1 MSLVQNLKTSSQPLD
16 HLGLVAATIDNLGLV
31 DEIDR
36 LLPLEAKAKTTMG
49 QRVAAMI
56 LNGLGFVD
64 DRLYL
69 FPKFLSNK
77 PVSRLLGEGLQAADF
92 NDDTLGRC
100 LDKIHKFGTNNLF
113 GQLAF
118 KIGMKN
124 KLLGK
129 SMHTDTTSI
138 TLYGDYEEEEL
149 EVTEATKDT
158 SASTVTSAISDTDKY
173 LKEETLL
180 NQLEDRPIPKRGHAK
195 NKRFDLKQMVLTLAT
210 TGKAGFPIWME
221 SHSGNSSDAKTLQET
236 AQRIQA
242 FCKNLENAPSFLYVG
257 DAAMYN
263 NCVKYGN
270 NLQWLSRVP
279 EQVKLAKEI
288 LKDNTLSWNTI
299 DENYK
304 CHATVKTHNNVDQ
317 RWLVVFSQYAYDK
330 ETATLMRNVEKEHNV
345 MSKALWHLGNQEF
358 SCEKD
363 AAKAL
368 KKFSQQLK
376 YHSSLA
382 QVQPLAKHSK
392 TGRPVKDSKPDLLF
406 YKIEGKLTQDEEA
419 IINTKM
425 TKGKFILATN
435 HLDTKLLSDYEMLSE
450 YKEQSSTESGF
461 KFIKD
466 NSFEVSSIFVKKPER
481 ISALMMVMTLCLMV
495 YSFAQYTLRNTLIAN
510 EETIPSQTNK
520 MTNKPTMKWIYR
532 LFYGVAV
539 VKLQLEERAQ
549 EIVTN
554 IDELL
559 TRIIRYFGSKA
570 MLIYDVV

>member
-16 HLGLVAATIDNLGLV
+16 HLGLVAATIDNLGIV

-36 LLPLEAKAKTTMG
+36 LLPLEAKAKTTIG

-77 PVSRLLGEGLQAADF
+77 PVSRFLGEGLEASNF
-92 NDDTLGRC
+92 NDDSLGRC
-100 LDKIHKFGTNNLF
+100 LDKIHNFGTNNLF

-129 SMHTDTTSI
+129 SIHTDTTSL
-138 TLYGDYEEEEL
+138 TLYGDYEEETI
-149 EVTEATKDT
+149 EVTKP
-158 SASTVTSAISDTDKY
+158 ISDKGMG
-173 LKEETLL
+173 LEEGVLL
-180 NQLEDRPIPKRGHAK
+180 NQLENRPVPKRGHAK

-242 FCKNLENAPSFLYVG
+242 FCKTLENAPEFLYVG

-263 NCVKYGN
+263 NCVKYGG
-270 NLQWLSRVP
+270 NLHWLSRVP
-279 EQVKLAKEI
+279 EQIKLAKEM
-288 LKDNTLSWNTI
+288 LKDNTPSWNLI
-299 DENYK
+299 DGNYK
-304 CHATVKTHNNVDQ
+304 CYATSKTHNNVEQ

-330 ETATLMRNVEKEHNV
+330 EIVTLMKNVVKEYDAL
-345 MSKALWHLGNQEF
+345 SKALWHLGNQEF
-358 SCEKD
+358 ACEKD
-363 AAKAL
+363 ATKAL
-368 KKFSQQLK
+368 KKFKRQLK
-376 YHSSLA
+376 YHNDSLI

-392 TGRPVKDSKPDLLF
+392 KGRPVKDSKPDLLF
-406 YKIEGKLTQDEEA
+406 YKIEGELTRDEQA
-419 IINTKM
+419 ITSAKM

-435 HLDTKLLSDYEMLSE
+435 QLDTKLLSDHGMLIE

-495 YSFAQYTLRNTLIAN
+495 YSFAQYTLRSTLVAN
-510 EETIPSQTNK
+510 DETLPSQSNK

-539 VKLQLEERAQ
+539 VKLQLEQRTQ

-559 TRIIRYFGSKA
+559 IKIIRYFGNKA
-570 MLIYDVV
+570 MLIYDVAQE

>member
-1 MSLVQNLKTSSQPLD
+1 MP
-16 HLGLVAATIDNLGLV
+16 LV

-77 PVSRLLGEGLQAADF
+77 PVSRLLGEGLQADDF

-100 LDKIHKFGTNNLF
+100 LDKIHKFGINNLF

-129 SMHTDTTSI
+129 SMHTDTTSL

-149 EVTEATKDT
+149 EVTEATEPIKAIKDT
-158 SASTVTSAISDTDKY
+158 SASTSTISDKDKD
-173 LKEETLL
+173 LAEETLV
-180 NQLEDRPIPKRGHAK
+180 NPLEDRPIPKRGHAK

-242 FCKNLENAPSFLYVG
+242 FCKTLENAPSFLYVG

-288 LKDNTLSWNTI
+288 LKDNTLRWDTI

-304 CHATVKTHNNVDQ
+304 CHATVKTHNNVEQ

-330 ETATLMRNVEKEHNV
+330 EAATLMKNVETEHDV

-376 YHSSLA
+376 YHNTMA
-382 QVQPLAKHSK
+382 QVQLLAKHSK
-392 TGRPVKDSKPDLLF
+392 KGRPVKDSKADLLF
-406 YKIEGKLTQDEEA
+406 YKIEGKLTQNEQA
-419 IINTKM
+419 ITNAKM

-435 HLDTKLLSDYEMLSE
+435 QLDTKLLSDHEMLSE

-539 VKLQLEERAQ
+539 VKLQLEERVQ